1 LEEFVNNSREG
12 YESWRT
18 NVFRPIVLSLV
29 LLLGE
34 VAMTPVW
41 AATYQVAITD
51 FTFTPTAMTVHA
63 GDTIVWTNGDSV
75 PHTATARDGKSFDTG
90 TIDPNATGK
99 VVFLK
104 PGHYEYYCTVHPDM
118 HGTVDVKQ

>member
-1 LEEFVNNSREG
+1 
-12 YESWRT
+12 
-18 NVFRPIVLSLV
+18 VLRYTILT
-29 LLLGE
+29 LALAFGG
-34 VAMTPVW
+34 VATTPAW
-41 AATYQVAITD
+41 AATVQVAITD
-51 FTFTPTAMTVHA
+51 FTFTPTAITVHS
-63 GDTIVWTNGDSV
+63 GDTVIWTNGDSV

-118 HGTVDVKQ
+118 RGTVDVK